1 MHSTKHNETTA
12 SEAVAA
18 SESGATVGAEV
29 QVVTVPA
36 PLTRNALS
44 LPNIITI
51 SRLFIAVGLFWLI
64 YAHTDDPSRGYWLT
78 ATALFLVAAGTDF
91 LDGLIARRWG
101 LVTTLGR
108 ILDPFADKIIICG
121 VFIFLQDRN
130 LNSGVTAWLT
140 TIVIGR
146 EMFVTS
152 LRGFLEKHGRDFSAA
167 LSGKIKMILQCIAVT
182 AALMSL
188 SPAVQSAFPRFNLLR
203 DVLIW
208 ATIVATV
215 WSGLLYVWRAYQMLR
230 LPADAA

>member
-1 MHSTKHNETTA
+1 MAGTTSEGSA
-12 SEAVAA
+12 S
-18 SESGATVGAEV
+18 VGTEV
-29 QVVTVPA
+29 QVVAVPA
-36 PLTRNALS
+36 PITRNALS
-44 LPNIITI
+44 LPNLITI
-51 SRLFIAVGLFWLI
+51 SRLFIAAGLFALI
-64 YAHTDDPSRGYWLT
+64 YAWTSHPSHGYWLT
-78 ATALFLVAAGTDF
+78 ATALFLLAAGTDF

-101 LVTTLGR
+101 LVSTLGR

-130 LNSGVTAWLT
+130 LDSGVTAWMT
-140 TIVIGR
+140 IIVIGR

-167 LSGKIKMILQCIAVT
+167 LSGKIKMIMQCVAVT

-188 SPAVQSAFPRFNLLR
+188 SPAVQSAFPKFNVLR

-230 LPADAA
+230 LPEERG

>member
-1 MHSTKHNETTA
+1 VQGTQHNDSLA
-12 SEAVAA
+12 GMAGVPNGSN
-18 SESGATVGAEV
+18 ATVGAEV
-29 QVVTVPA
+29 QVVAVPA

-44 LPNIITI
+44 LPNLITI

-64 YAHTDDPSRGYWLT
+64 YAYTEDPPRGYWLT
-78 ATALFLVAAGTDF
+78 ATALFLLAAGTDF

-130 LNSGVTAWLT
+130 LDSGVTAWMT

-167 LSGKIKMILQCIAVT
+167 LSGKIKMIMQCIAVT

-188 SPAVQSAFPRFNLLR
+188 SPAVQSAFPQFNVLR

-208 ATIVATV
+208 LTIAATV
-215 WSGLLYVWRAYQMLR
+215 WSGLLYIWRAYQMLR
-230 LPADAA
+230 LPGERA